1 LVSRVF
7 GAWGRGSAV
16 WCCCFGERPRA
27 SSPRPFRPLD
37 TPSHPHPHPPKPP
50 KQQLDLYAPW
60 CGKCRMIS
68 PLVEELAAKHAAEID
83 FVKLDTT
90 AEPVEAI
97 AAQELGVKALPAF
110 HFYGGDGKPAL
121 PAVTGYKRRPLEEAV
136 AALVEAT
143 TTGGGK

>member
-1 LVSRVF
+1 MHRHL
-7 GAWGRGSAV
+7 
-16 WCCCFGERPRA
+16 
-27 SSPRPFRPLD
+27 LL
-37 TPSHPHPHPPKPP
+37 PPDPPP
-50 KQQLDLYAPW
+50 KQQQQLDLFAPW

-68 PLVEELAAKHAAEID
+68 PLVEELAAKHSTTVD

-97 AAQELGVKALPAF
+97 AQELGVKALPAF
-110 HFYGGDGKPAL
+110 HFYGADGKPAL

-136 AALVEAT
+136 AELLV